1 MRKVVAA
8 ALGGL
13 LVAGLVPASAVATQ
27 RDEAPGA
34 PGAHPSWLPADKTG
48 FGGSRGTASTA
59 WFTLQG
65 GRMSEVYYPDLSTPS
80 IRSLD
85 FVVTDGR
92 DFATVDA
99 TAKSQRV
106 ERVGTDTLTY
116 RQTITDDRGRWRL
129 RKTYVTDPAR
139 ASVSVSVDFDSLTG
153 RPYEL
158 YAVLDPDLTNDGADD
173 SARVDGTAMLAHDAK
188 TAAAF
193 AASPAF
199 TKTSVGYS
207 GASDGIT
214 QLTKTRKLEPYAAAQ
229 RGNVV
234 QTGQAAVDGLRSRHV
249 ELAIG
254 LGAGEAPAAEAA
266 KGSLRQGFRS
276 VQHANESGW
285 RHYLDGLPG
294 APGSLRTGKERDLYR
309 ASVLMLAA
317 SEDKQNPGAF
327 VASPSMPWRFGNNN
341 GDFSPSGTYH
351 LVWPRDLYQIATG
364 LLAAG
369 DRRAA
374 ERALAYLFETQQLP
388 DGHFPQN
395 SKVDGTP
402 VWKSVQ
408 LDETA
413 FPIVLAA
420 QLGRTDAKTWQGVR
434 KAAEFLLSYKGEKGQ
449 PSPYTQ
455 QERWE
460 EQDGY
465 SPSTIA
471 SVIAGLVCAAELAK
485 HNGAAADADRYLAAA
500 DRFRHDLPAQTVT
513 TNGPLSK
520 DPYFVRLTKDGD
532 ANSGAKY
539 NLGNSS
545 ITMDQRAV
553 TDAGFLD
560 LVRLGVYAPGDPT
573 IRNSVKVT
581 DGQIAFTT
589 PTGQFWHRY
598 TADGYGELA
607 DGSPWDFTFPAE
619 SRTTFGRLWPLLAGE
634 RGEYDLA
641 NGDKESAQRRLRDL
655 GRVASA
661 GDTMPEQVWDENA
674 PSGRPGFPT
683 GRPNASATPLAWTH
697 AQYLRLAWDVQQ
709 GAVTEQPRAVRC
721 RYVGC

>member
-254 LGAGEAPAAEAA
+254 LGAG
-266 KGSLRQGFRS
+266 K
-276 VQHANESGW
+276 
-285 RHYLDGLPG
+285 
-294 APGSLRTGKERDLYR
+294 
-309 ASVLMLAA
+309 
-317 SEDKQNPGAF
+317 
-327 VASPSMPWRFGNNN
+327 
-341 GDFSPSGTYH
+341 
-351 LVWPRDLYQIATG
+351 PR
-364 LLAAG
+364 
-369 DRRAA
+369 RRK
-374 ERALAYLFETQQLP
+374 R
-388 DGHFPQN
+388 
-395 SKVDGTP
+395 
-402 VWKSVQ
+402 
-408 LDETA
+408 
-413 FPIVLAA
+413 
-420 QLGRTDAKTWQGVR
+420 R
-434 KAAEFLLSYKGEKGQ
+434 KAVCGRDSG
-449 PSPYTQ
+449 PS
-455 QERWE
+455 
-460 EQDGY
+460 
-465 SPSTIA
+465 S
-471 SVIAGLVCAAELAK
+471 
-485 HNGAAADADRYLAAA
+485 
-500 DRFRHDLPAQTVT
+500 
-513 TNGPLSK
+513 
-520 DPYFVRLTKDGD
+520 
-532 ANSGAKY
+532 
-539 NLGNSS
+539 
-545 ITMDQRAV
+545 
-553 TDAGFLD
+553 
-560 LVRLGVYAPGDPT
+560 
-573 IRNSVKVT
+573 
-581 DGQIAFTT
+581 T
-589 PTGQFWHRY
+589 PTKVAGG
-598 TADGYGELA
+598 TTSTDC
-607 DGSPWDFTFPAE
+607 PA
-619 SRTTFGRLWPLLAGE
+619 
-634 RGEYDLA
+634 
-641 NGDKESAQRRLRDL
+641 RR
-655 GRVASA
+655 
-661 GDTMPEQVWDENA
+661 
-674 PSGRPGFPT
+674 
-683 GRPNASATPLAWTH
+683 
-697 AQYLRLAWDVQQ
+697 
-709 GAVTEQPRAVRC
+709 VRC
-721 RYVGC
+721 GPARSAISTARPC